1 MIAMK
6 EFMVELYVSRE
17 DAGAVERAA
26 HLTHRAAQ
34 QMTRLGTPVRYLR
47 SIYVR
52 DDETCFL
59 LYSADT
65 ADAVRKAAN
74 ATGRPFEHVAEVIEE
89 LIA

>member
-1 MIAMK
+1 
-6 EFMVELYVSRE
+6 MVELYVSRE

-34 QMTRLGTPVRYLR
+34 QMTRHGTPVRYLR

-59 LYSADT
+59 LYSAET
-65 ADAVRKAAN
+65 ADAVREAAN
-74 ATGRPFEHVAEVIEE
+74 ATGRPFEHVAEVVQEP
-89 LIA
+89 IA